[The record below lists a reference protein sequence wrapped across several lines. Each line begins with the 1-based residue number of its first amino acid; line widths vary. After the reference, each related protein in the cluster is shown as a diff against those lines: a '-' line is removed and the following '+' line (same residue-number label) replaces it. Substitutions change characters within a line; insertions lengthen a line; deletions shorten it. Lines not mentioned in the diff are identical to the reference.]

1 MDNKKG
7 NAEMNERLL
16 HTPEG
21 VRDIYNAECEKK
33 MLLEHRLHHRLHLY
47 GFQDIQTPAF
57 EFFEIFN
64 EERGTVSAKEMYR
77 FFDREGNTLVLRPD
91 MTPSIARCMAKYYRE
106 EELPVRFC
114 YSGNTFINNSSYQGK
129 LKESTQLGA
138 ELINDASIE
147 ADAEM
152 LALTVECLLDAG
164 LTKFQVEVGHADFFR
179 GLMEEAGMNEEE
191 EEALR
196 VLIENKNMFAVEE
209 LISEKNLPDAVKSV
223 IMKLPEL
230 FGTLDGLLAVCKEIK
245 NPKAV
250 VALERLERLY
260 AMMSDYGLEQYIT
273 FDLGML
279 SKYNYYTGI
288 IFRAYTLGTGDAVV
302 TGGRYDSLVG
312 QFGKDAPAIGMAVL
326 VDQLMSALSRQKLL
340 PEPEAENTL
349 IAYRG
354 EFRAMAISLAKQFR
368 GQDMKVELY
377 HAEEQT
383 EEDFVSYAGRRKL
396 GGVLYLKEAGFVE
409 LMNASEGSWQHV
421 SIEQLMN

>member
-196 VLIENKNMFAVEE
+196 ILIENKNMFAVEE
-209 LISEKNLPDAVKSV
+209 LISEKNLPEAVKSV

-230 FGTLDGLLAVCKEIK
+230 FGTLDGLLAVCREIK

-349 IAYRG
+349 IAYKG
-354 EFRAMAISLAKQFR
+354 EFRAMAIALAKQFR

-377 HAEEQT
+377 HTEEQT
-383 EEDFVSYAGRRKL
+383 EADFVSYAGRRKV

-409 LMNASEGSWQHV
+409 LMNASEGSWQRV
-421 SIEQLMN
+421 SIEQLMK